1 MKQVIIVRY
10 SEIHLKGNNRGYF
23 EKALLNN
30 IRRALKEVECKIKK
44 IGSRYEISEYNNEDE
59 DLIISKLQTVFGIH
73 SLSKATEIET
83 SKEIIFN
90 FFKNFKLATKTF
102 KVSAK
107 RADKSFE
114 IHTMDLVREIGGIIL
129 DANTD
134 CVVDVHNP
142 ETEVNIDIRESGY
155 TYIYYDVIKGLGGMP
170 VSTAGRG
177 LVLLSGGIDSPVA
190 CFQMAKRGMDI
201 TGIHFHS
208 YPYTSLQAKNKVIKL
223 ASLVK
228 PYTHINNL
236 IVVSFTNIQEEIH
249 KNCNEE
255 YMITIMRRFM
265 VRIAEKVAKQFKCQ
279 ALITG
284 ESLGQVASQT
294 IESITSTNSVAQEL
308 PILRPLISM
317 DKEEIVEIA
326 RKINTYDTSILPYE
340 DCCTVFLP
348 KFPLIKPKLD
358 KVLKEESKLNV
369 EELVNQALS
378 TIEIIKID

>member
-30 IRRALKEVECKIKK
+30 IRRALKEIDCKIRK
-44 IGSRYEISEYNNEDE
+44 IGSRYEVSEYTNTDE
-59 DLIISKLQTVFGIH
+59 NLIISKLQTVFGIH

-83 SKEIIFN
+83 SKENIFN
-90 FFKNFKLATKTF
+90 FFKDFKLQTKTF

-114 IHTMDLVREIGGIIL
+114 IHTMDLVKQIGGLIL
-129 DANTD
+129 DNNTD
-134 CVVDVHNP
+134 CSVDVHNP
-142 ETEVNIDIRESGY
+142 QTEVNIDIREGGL

-265 VRIAEKVAKQFKCQ
+265 VRIAEKIAKQFKCQ

-294 IESITSTNSVAQEL
+294 IESITSTNSVAEEL

-326 RKINTYDTSILPYE
+326 RKINTYETSILPYE

-358 KVLKEESKLNV
+358 KVLNEEKKLDV
-369 EELVNQALS
+369 EKLVNQALE
-378 TIEIIKID
+378 TIEVIKID

>member
-30 IRRALKEVECKIKK
+30 IRRALKEIECKIKK

-83 SKEIIFN
+83 SKENIFN

-129 DANTD
+129 DANTN

-142 ETEVNIDIRESGY
+142 ETEVNIDIRESGL

-317 DKEEIVEIA
+317 DKEEIVDIA
-326 RKINTYDTSILPYE
+326 RKINTYETSILPYE

>member
-23 EKALLNN
+23 EKALLKN
-30 IRRALKEVECKIKK
+30 IKRALKGIECKIEKM
-44 IGSRYEISEYNNEDE
+44 GSRYQVSEYSSQDE
-59 DLIISKLQTVFGIH
+59 QLIIKQLQTVFGIH
-73 SLSKATEIET
+73 SLSTAHGIET
-83 SKEIIFN
+83 SYQNIKDYFS
-90 FFKNFKLATKTF
+90 NFKLTTKTF
-102 KVSAK
+102 KVNVK
-107 RADKSFE
+107 RADKTFE
-114 IHTMDLVREIGGIIL
+114 VHSMELAREIGGIIL
-129 DANTD
+129 SNNN
-134 CVVDVHNP
+134 CSVDVHNP
-142 ETEVNIDIRESGY
+142 ETEVNIDIRENKI
-155 TYIYYDVIKGLGGMP
+155 TYIYYKVIKGIGGMP

-190 CFQMAKRGMDI
+190 CYQMAKRGMDI

-208 YPYTSLQAKNKVIKL
+208 YPYTSIQAKNKVIEL
-223 ASLVK
+223 AKLVK

-236 IVVSFTNIQEEIH
+236 VVVNFKDIQENIH
-249 KNCNEE
+249 KNCNSE

-265 VRIAEKVAKQFKCQ
+265 VRIAERVANQFSCQ

-294 IESITSTNSVAQEL
+294 IESITSTNSVAEVL

-326 RKINTYDTSILPYE
+326 RRINTYETSILPYE

-358 KVLKEESKLNV
+358 KVV
-369 EELVNQALS
+369 EEENKLDVNKLVEDAVNS
-378 TIEIIKID
+378 IEIIKI